1 MLKQWVKILLAN
13 KDKNAAVIFLFISKA
28 IAKLE
33 TETKVSQMLDNF
45 HLLRVFDTLNNFMWV
60 FVELAEF
67 NFTWNR
73 KIHFGI
79 NILK

>member
-33 TETKVSQMLDNF
+33 TET
-45 HLLRVFDTLNNFMWV
+45 
-60 FVELAEF
+60 
-67 NFTWNR
+67 
-73 KIHFGI
+73 
-79 NILK
+79 